1 MSENQN
7 LFLSTLEND
16 NYQKL
21 IEIFAGLYGLDADL
35 HVLASVS
42 STNFRINIECLFGYL
57 NAVVGEL
64 ISNREPLTLDFLV
77 NLQTHLL
84 NLLDCFYVSQGN
96 FAMKI
101 YMKLN
106 LLLSKLEAINVDLF
120 SEID

>member
-1 MSENQN
+1 MNENQN

-42 STNFRINIECLFGYL
+42 STNFRINIERLFGYL

-84 NLLDCFYVSQGN
+84 NLSDCFYVSQGN

-106 LLLSKLEAINVDLF
+106 LLLSKLEAINDDLF
-120 SEID
+120 TEIN